1 MPCFPA
7 PSEVSGCF
15 VGVDKEDPA
24 RERRH
29 QSALVRSGVDT
40 LDVGAFRG
48 GAKSWSASANGCG
61 IELCVRPGEC
71 LICQSIPWT
80 RCMHVGAV
88 STINYYVRN
97 HLLSENDARGVKPT

>member
-1 MPCFPA
+1 MLVHF
-7 PSEVSGCF
+7 
-15 VGVDKEDPA
+15 GV
-24 RERRH
+24 
-29 QSALVRSGVDT
+29 VRS
-40 LDVGAFRG
+40 RR
-48 GAKSWSASANGCG
+48 ASANGCG

-97 HLLSENDARGVKPT
+97 HLLSENDARGVICQAHVKHVVFVIVYRVAPCTL